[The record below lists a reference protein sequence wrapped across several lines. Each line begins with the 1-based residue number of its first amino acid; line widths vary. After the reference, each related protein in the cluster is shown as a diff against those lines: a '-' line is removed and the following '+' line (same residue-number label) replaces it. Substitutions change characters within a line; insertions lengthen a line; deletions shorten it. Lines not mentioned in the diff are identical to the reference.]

1 MTEYNS
7 CFVTFIYPGRGK
19 NNSKRQM
26 IPHKSKSDSIP
37 RKAQNMGINLTNL
50 VFLSRWIAP
59 NKAWGE
65 YQ

>member
-7 CFVTFIYPGRGK
+7 CFVTIIYPGWGK

-26 IPHKSKSDSIP
+26 T
-37 RKAQNMGINLTNL
+37 RKAQNKGINLTNL

-59 NKAWGE
+59 NNAWRE